1 MADTNDGVFV
11 QAPARLHFG
20 MLDPHGTLGRRYGG
34 IGAVMADPSL
44 LIFVTRDD
52 QLRAT
57 GPAYQRARTFA
68 RTFLEYHRLNCGAN
82 IHVLRMLPEHSGLGS
97 GTQLALAVA
106 RALAELYDL
115 PRDAASLA
123 QATGRARR
131 SAIGTWAF
139 SRGGFILEGGRR
151 SEHATLAPLLARYAM
166 PAHWRCVLVV
176 PPGRPGM
183 SGAAESAAFARLPA
197 PPASDVMQ
205 VARLVLLSL
214 LPALVEE
221 DCVTFGRALS
231 EIQCINGR
239 WFAPA
244 QGGEFAPG
252 ASAALIARMRECGAA
267 GVGQSSWGPA
277 VYGIVENEA
286 AAATLAAQ
294 VASVVP
300 ALDLILTGPFDNVGA
315 RVWRAPREIPM

>member
-1 MADTNDGVFV
+1 
-11 QAPARLHFG
+11 
-20 MLDPHGTLGRRYGG
+20 
-34 IGAVMADPSL
+34 
-44 LIFVTRDD
+44 
-52 QLRAT
+52 
-57 GPAYQRARTFA
+57 
-68 RTFLEYHRLNCGAN
+68 
-82 IHVLRMLPEHSGLGS
+82 
-97 GTQLALAVA
+97 
-106 RALAELYDL
+106 
-115 PRDAASLA
+115 
-123 QATGRARR
+123 
-131 SAIGTWAF
+131 
-139 SRGGFILEGGRR
+139 
-151 SEHATLAPLLARYAM
+151 
-166 PAHWRCVLVV
+166 
-176 PPGRPGM
+176 
-183 SGAAESAAFARLPA
+183 
-197 PPASDVMQ
+197 MQ

>member
-1 MADTNDGVFV
+1 MADAHDGVFV

-20 MLDPHGTLGRRYGG
+20 MLDPHGTTGRRYGG
-34 IGAVMADPSL
+34 IGAAVPDPSL
-44 LIFVTRDD
+44 LVFVTRDD
-52 QLRAT
+52 QVQAS
-57 GPAYQRARTFA
+57 GPAHQRARAFA
-68 RTFLEYHRLNCGAN
+68 RTFLEYHGVRGGAN
-82 IHVLRMLPEHSGLGS
+82 IRILRMLPEHCGLGS

-115 PRDAASLA
+115 PPDAASLA
-123 QATGRARR
+123 RATGRAQR
-131 SAIGTWAF
+131 SAIGTWVF
-139 SRGGFILEGGRR
+139 SLGGFILEGGRR
-151 SEHATLAPLLARYAM
+151 AERDVLAPLLARWAM

-176 PPGRPGM
+176 PPGSPGV
-183 SGAAESAAFARLPA
+183 SGVTESAAFARLPV

-244 QGGEFAPG
+244 QGGDFAPG
-252 ASAALIARMRECGAA
+252 ASAALIARMRDCGAA

-286 AAATLAAQ
+286 AATALAAEARR
-294 VASVVP
+294 VMA
-300 ALDLILTGPFDNVGA
+300 DGGLILTGPFDNVGA
-315 RVWRAPREIPM
+315 RVWRAPRETLM